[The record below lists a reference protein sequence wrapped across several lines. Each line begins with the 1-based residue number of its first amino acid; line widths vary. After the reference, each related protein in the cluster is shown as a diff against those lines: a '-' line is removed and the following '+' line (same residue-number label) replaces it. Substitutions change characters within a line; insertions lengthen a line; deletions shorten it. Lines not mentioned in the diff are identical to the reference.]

1 MTITSRESETR
12 EKTSFIEWQG
22 DPLQVKHYKLSNGM
36 SLYLSV
42 NHNEPRV
49 YTNIAFRAG
58 SKYDPAEATGLAH
71 YMEHMLFKGS
81 SQIGTLN
88 WAEEHQLLERIADLF
103 EVYRKTTDSDERK
116 ALYTEIDKL
125 SHEATRWVSPNEYD
139 RLATAL
145 GSRDTNAYTG
155 LEQTVYVNDIPA
167 NELERWFQLE
177 SERFRNLALRLFHTE
192 LETVYE
198 EFNIGQDNDFRKSHH
213 ALLSLLFPKHRYGTE
228 TIIGRPEHL
237 KNPSIRLI
245 ESFFNTYYVP
255 NNMAIVLAGE
265 LDPEETVKLAE
276 RYFGSYKA
284 KDFPKHTF
292 DEQPVITAPLRKEVL
307 GQESP
312 YLIMGWRL
320 GSGRSEEGL
329 MASLVQHLLH
339 NQQAGLIDLN
349 INQEQKA
356 LEAEAFAW
364 LMEDYSILGLF
375 GKPRDGQT
383 LEELEVLL
391 LEQIQKLAAGEWDEW
406 LLDACIK
413 DMKLGDTKGHD
424 SNDARVSAMT
434 NCFVLGIPWEQYIQR
449 FSWLQARTKDEVV
462 AFVRERCPLQAYA
475 VVYKQQGT
483 DPGVIKVEKPSITP
497 IELKRE
503 EFSEFGRQFLS
514 KPPARMSPV
523 FADFEKAIHKQTLKP
538 GLDFHYVKNP
548 TNDAFRLDYI
558 FELGK
563 LHSRELSLA
572 VSYLPYLGTSKLT
585 AADIQRSFFRLGLHF
600 EVLIYDERC
609 HVSLTGLEESV
620 AAGIELVEHILADLQ
635 PDANTWSLV
644 LEDILLKRANAKQD
658 RSVILREALINYARY
673 GSSSPFTYR
682 LNHEELGAL
691 RPDRLVSELQQLLSY
706 EHRIYYYGRQ
716 QPESVL
722 QLIQKHHRTPSTLL
736 VPPPCPRFEQQPTTQ
751 DEVLFVHFPL
761 VQTDLL
767 MVSRG
772 TPHFNIEEHNLQD
785 LYNEYFGYG
794 LSSIVFQEI
803 RESKGLAYSTYAY
816 YSSPD
821 RKERA
826 HYLRA
831 YAGTQPD
838 KVADALPALRNII
851 EEMPVVPEAIE
862 QARQSL
868 IQRIE
873 SDRILPRRLYWEAQ
887 GSWDL
892 GHTHDLLRN
901 MYDTLQQLPPTG
913 LTDFHQKYIQGR
925 RYKLLVLGDE
935 NQVPLDFLNRT
946 HGPVQKLTLEEIF
959 GY

>member
-1 MTITSRESETR
+1 MAITSLVSETQ
-12 EKTSFIEWQG
+12 EKKNFVEWQG
-22 DPLQVKHYKLSNGM
+22 DPLQVKHYKLSNGL

-42 NHNEPRV
+42 NHNEPRIH
-49 YTNIAFRAG
+49 TNIAFRAG

-81 SQIGTLN
+81 SQLGTLN
-88 WAEEHQLLERIADLF
+88 WAEEHKLLEKIADLF
-103 EVYRKTTDSDERK
+103 EEYRKTTDSDRRK
-116 ALYTEIDKL
+116 VLYAEIDQL
-125 SHEATRWVSPNEYD
+125 SQEATRWVAPNEYD

-213 ALLSLLFPKHRYGTE
+213 ALLSLLFPNHRYGTE

-237 KNPSIRLI
+237 KTPSIRLI
-245 ESFFNTYYVP
+245 ESFFSTYYVP

-265 LDPEETVKLAE
+265 LDPEEAVMLAE
-276 RYFGSYKA
+276 RYFGDYK
-284 KDFPKHTF
+284 PKEFQPHIF
-292 DEQPVITAPLRKEVL
+292 GEQPVLTTPVRKEVL

-320 GSGRSEEGL
+320 NAGRTEEGL
-329 MASLVQHLLH
+329 MAALVQHLLH
-339 NQQAGLIDLN
+339 NQQAGIIDLN

-383 LEELEVLL
+383 LEELEALL
-391 LEQIQKLAAGEWDEW
+391 LEQMRMLAAGEWDEW
-406 LLDACIK
+406 LLEACIK

-424 SNDARVSAMT
+424 SNDARVSAVT
-434 NCFVLGIPWEQYIQR
+434 NCFVLGIPWEDYIRR
-449 FSWLQARTKDEVV
+449 FGWLQARTKEDVM
-462 AFVRERCPLQAYA
+462 AFVRERCPLHAFA
-475 VVYKQQGT
+475 AVYKRQGT
-483 DPGVIKVEKPSITP
+483 DSSVIKVEKPSITP

-503 EFSEFGRQFLS
+503 EFSEFGREFLS
-514 KPPARMSPV
+514 RPPARMLPV
-523 FADFEKAIHKQTLKP
+523 FADFEKGIYRQTLQP
-538 GLDFHYVKNP
+538 GLEFHYVNNP

-572 VSYLPYLGTSKLT
+572 VSYFPYLGTSKLS

-600 EVLIYDERC
+600 DVLIYDERC
-609 HVSLTGLEESV
+609 HLSLTGLEESV
-620 AAGIELVEHILADLQ
+620 AAGMELVEHILSDLQ
-635 PDANTWSLV
+635 PDEDTWSLV
-644 LEDILLKRANAKQD
+644 REDILLKRTNAKQD
-658 RSVILREALINYARY
+658 RSIILREALGSYARY
-673 GSSSPFTYR
+673 GSGSPFTYR
-682 LNHEELGAL
+682 LNQEELGAL
-691 RPDRLVSELQQLLSY
+691 TPDQLVRELQQLRNY
-706 EHRIYYYGRQ
+706 EHRIYYYGRK
-716 QPESVL
+716 QPETIL
-722 QLIQKHHRTPSTLL
+722 QLIRQHHTSPVTLL
-736 VPPPCPRFEQQPTTQ
+736 PPPPCPRFEQLPTEQ

-761 VQTDLL
+761 VQTDL
-767 MVSRG
+767 MMMSRG
-772 TPHFNIEEHNLQD
+772 TPQFNLEEYNLQD

-803 RESKGLAYSTYAY
+803 REAKGLAYSTYAY

-821 RKERA
+821 RKDRA

-851 EEMPVVPEAIE
+851 EEMPVVPEGIE

-873 SDRILPRRLYWEAQ
+873 SDRISPRRLYWEAQ

-892 GHTHDLLRN
+892 GHSHDLLRN
-901 MYDTLQQLPPTG
+901 MYDALQHLPSAG
-913 LTDFHQKYIQGR
+913 LLDFHRKYVQGR

-935 NQVPLDFLNRT
+935 NQVPLDFLQSA
-946 HGPVQKLTLEEIF
+946 HGPIRKLSLEEIF